1 MLAINGSPLT
11 DAATWHS
18 QPWAK
23 ARWLG
28 VLARSTRLRAN
39 VPERCQRR
47 NSHSRH
53 PAWSSWAGRDA
64 RAGSSWLRLA
74 SSGSSIHGPRAGM
87 NPRVVIRFV
96 RLPDRACRLDSDD
109 DMPTTLPIWPASLIS
124 FVVATIELSVDRSW
138 LIWLR
143 SGHVVATFRP
153 LGPRSAAYVVATGLA
168 HISSSSGTPFGASI
182 SSSTSWAGVREEKL
196 PIACCSRAMLEPL

>member
-87 NPRVVIRFV
+87 NPRVVV
-96 RLPDRACRLDSDD
+96 RVA
-109 DMPTTLPIWPASLIS
+109 TLPIWPARLIS

-153 LGPRSAAYVVATGLA
+153 LGPRSAAY
-168 HISSSSGTPFGASI
+168 
-182 SSSTSWAGVREEKL
+182 
-196 PIACCSRAMLEPL
+196 